1 MEKTTTLTHIIK
13 NHFKDRSKLAR
24 LMGIAPQTVQGW
36 THRNRLPMRRAYQI
50 SQLTGEKVTLDE
62 LLPFV
67 EMPKVKKP

>member
-1 MEKTTTLTHIIK
+1 MENPTLTHIIK

-67 EMPKVKKP
+67 EMPKVKKTP